1 MLYALTFLEGI
12 LTFISPCL
20 LPLLPIFVSYFAGV
34 ATDDDGSNPRKH
46 RLRVLASALF
56 FMAGFT
62 SVFVLLGVFA
72 GTLGAFITQYQT
84 IVNIVAGS
92 IVILF
97 GLGYMGLFKLP
108 DIRVFS
114 RLADRSTGE
123 SSGRKDGIRSF
134 FLGVIFSVSHTPC
147 ISAFLGSAL
156 LLAAA
161 SGTWYIG
168 ALLLLFYSLGLGIP
182 FVISALLI
190 NSLKGAFDF
199 IKRNYRTIRIASGGL
214 LILMGI
220 LIMSGYAFALTGF
233 LTNL

>member
-20 LPLLPIFVSYFAGV
+20 LPLLPIFVSYFAGIS
-34 ATDDDGSNPRKH
+34 AGDNDSASDKH
-46 RLRVLASALF
+46 RLRVLISALF

-62 SVFVLLGVFA
+62 SVFVSLGIFA
-72 GTLGAFITQYQT
+72 GTLGAFIAQYQT
-84 IVNIVAGS
+84 IVNIIAGS

-97 GLGYMGLFKLP
+97 GLGYIGLFKLP
-108 DIRVFS
+108 DIRIFS
-114 RLADRSTGE
+114 KFTDKSSTK
-123 SSGRKDGIRSF
+123 SSGRKDGAKSF
-134 FLGVIFSVSHTPC
+134 FLGVIFSVSSTPC

-156 LLAAA
+156 MLAAA

-199 IKRNYRTIRIASGGL
+199 IKRNYRIIRLVSGIL
-214 LILMGI
+214 LILMGL
-220 LIMSGYAFALTGF
+220 LIMSGQAFILTGF